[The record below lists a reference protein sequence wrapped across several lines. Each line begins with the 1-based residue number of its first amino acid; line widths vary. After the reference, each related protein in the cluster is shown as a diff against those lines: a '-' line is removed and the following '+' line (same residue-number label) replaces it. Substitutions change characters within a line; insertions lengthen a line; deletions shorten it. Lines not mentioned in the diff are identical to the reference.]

1 MKLFSTI
8 IFIFSLSF
16 ALFAQNQWSY
26 EWKLSEKPFQPPQT
40 ASEMA
45 IVKGGFDTD
54 EDGWGEFICA
64 YTDLDENYILMYEAT
79 DANTYE
85 LVWYWMYPVQAN
97 TFAGIAVG
105 YIDENDVIDIVT
117 TMPAVVSP
125 ETPNPPRLWV
135 FEWNGV
141 QGENKYGKYTGTD
154 PEPTGEWN
162 YNVADNIDFRPY
174 SLTIEDMDG
183 DGKNELVTGVR
194 SGDRGKEVMVSS
206 VLGQLSGFGTWQVEY
221 NLQDLSGGSLYSVT
235 TGDLDNDGSKEIYAM
250 VWNLFSLYIIESTG
264 TDSYELVNSLETV
277 YSSQGIDY
285 GALDGIRVAD
295 VNNDNVNEMYIAGTE
310 PENTLFIVTDI
321 NDVSAITAD
330 DIQEL
335 MHIPAQ
341 AGGKFRATYIDD
353 PDHDGKADIMIAGE
367 LNGQIFDVEYKGSG
381 SPADSANWDINIA
394 FDLFEYGGFDPD
406 SANTIDPRL
415 FYGYPC
421 GDLDNDDKDEYL
433 FVNYR
438 TNFDLFTDDAYVW
451 MIQSDALV
459 GVEDE
464 DILPENYSLSNNYPN
479 PFNPATKISFSLP
492 ENQFVQLKVFDV
504 LGNEVATL
512 VENDMNRGVHNVTF
526 DATNIAS
533 GIYFYSITAGEFT
546 QTKKMILMK

>member
-1 MKLFSTI
+1 MKLFSMI

-26 EWKLSEKPFQPPQT
+26 EWKLSEKPFQPPQV

-64 YTDLDENYILMYEAT
+64 YTDLEENYILMYEAT
-79 DANTYE
+79 GTDTYE
-85 LVWYWMYPVQAN
+85 LVWYWKYPVAAN

-117 TMPAVVSP
+117 TMPSVVSP

-154 PEPTGEWN
+154 PEPTAEWN
-162 YNVADNIDFRPY
+162 YNVPDNIDFRPY

-206 VLGQLSGFGTWQVEY
+206 VLGVLSGFGTWQIEY

-250 VWNLFSLYIIESTG
+250 VWNLFSLYIIENTG

-277 YSSQGIDY
+277 YSSQDIDY
-285 GALDGIRVAD
+285 GSLDGIRVAD
-295 VNNDNVNEMYIAGTE
+295 VNNDDVNELYIAGTE
-310 PENTLFIVTDI
+310 PDNTLFIVTDI

-381 SPADSANWDINIA
+381 LPTDSANWNINIA
-394 FDLFEYGGFDPD
+394 FDLFEYSGYDPD
-406 SANTIDPRL
+406 SANTINPRF

-421 GDLDNDDKDEYL
+421 GDLDNDNKDEYL

-438 TNFDLFTDDAYVW
+438 TNFDLFSDDAYVW

-464 DILPENYSLSNNYPN
+464 DVLPENYSLSNNYPN

-512 VENDMNRGVHNVTF
+512 VENNMNRGVHNITF
-526 DATNIAS
+526 DATDIAS
-533 GIYFYSITAGEFT
+533 GIYFYSITAGDFS